1 MTDPAY
7 DALTTYIEET
17 SEISPALRDAR
28 ADAAEFGLDVPD
40 EVTGQL
46 LSTLAA
52 AGGREGSGA
61 VAVTPAAA
69 VVGLYLLA
77 GLPAKSTLTCI
88 DPEATHHNKAKRLF
102 RQAGHAGS
110 RVRFLPS
117 HPLDVM
123 GRLATGAYQLVYV
136 DVDTIDL
143 PVVVQSAWPL
153 LSPGGTLVL
162 VDALLDGTI
171 ADETRRDRDTAAAR
185 QAEEMVRELD
195 DALVTRLPFGAGMT
209 LVTRNSS

>member
-77 GLPAKSTLTCI
+77 GLPAKSTRRPHTTTR
-88 DPEATHHNKAKRLF
+88 PSASSGRPAT
-102 RQAGHAGS
+102 
-110 RVRFLPS
+110 
-117 HPLDVM
+117 
-123 GRLATGAYQLVYV
+123 
-136 DVDTIDL
+136 
-143 PVVVQSAWPL
+143 
-153 LSPGGTLVL
+153 PGPGC
-162 VDALLDGTI
+162 ASCRP
-171 ADETRRDRDTAAAR
+171 TRWT
-185 QAEEMVRELD
+185 
-195 DALVTRLPFGAGMT
+195 
-209 LVTRNSS
+209 